1 VPDIPLSQTHCS
13 RIGPNADF
21 GLQGCTTGSAWV
33 ADAVQQG
40 LLQDRVTSA
49 VVVNFQSWEATNDAA
64 VSVGPS
70 YIGPRGPV
78 AVMNLGYDLHL
89 YLFVAQ
95 ACELGASTTALN
107 GASCET
113 SPHFKS
119 FLQNFNVLLSFH
131 CILANST

>member
-1 VPDIPLSQTHCS
+1 MQTLGS
-13 RIGPNADF
+13 RDRTI
-21 GLQGCTTGSAWV
+21 GSASV

-70 YIGPRGPV
+70 YIGPRGPF
-78 AVMNLGYDLHL
+78 AVMNLGYDLQL
-89 YLFVAQ
+89 CLFVAQ
-95 ACELGASTTALN
+95 ACELGASTTGLICT
-107 GASCET
+107 SCET